1 MADEQFPAAVTAL
14 EEYHNIE
21 QQMAE
26 PEVASNPDKMRKLGR
41 RHAELGAIVS
51 AYTAYKQVKDDL
63 EAAREMASE
72 DPDFAE
78 EAKRLEGE
86 LPAAEEKLRTALIPR
101 DPDDARDTIME
112 IKAGTGGEEAALF
125 AGDLLRM
132 YMRYAEKR
140 GWSVTVQSENT
151 TELGGVK
158 DVQLAI
164 RAKGT
169 PAPEDGVWA
178 SLKYEGGVHRVQRIP
193 VTESQGRIQTSAAGV
208 IVFPEADED
217 DDEIEIDPKDLKID
231 IFMSS
236 GPGGQSVNTTYSAVR
251 MTHIPTGIT
260 VNMQDEKSQIQNR
273 AAALRVLKSRLLAM
287 KHEQEA
293 AEAADMRH
301 SQVRSL
307 DRSERIRTY
316 NFPENRIVDHRT
328 NYKAYNLDA
337 VLDGDLDGLIV
348 RIRAFD
354 IGKADGCLFGEVKR
368 AVDVAHEFPARDRG
382 LGGIVAGRGGGVD
395 DAELVERGHIG
406 LRPVRVD
413 VGRERCRD
421 SAGEQ
426 GRRQKGGEKSFQFQK

>member
-1 MADEQFPAAVTAL
+1 MAVEQFPAAQTAL
-14 EEYHNIE
+14 EEYQSIE
-21 QQMAE
+21 QQMAS
-26 PEVASNPDKMRKLGR
+26 PEVVTNPDKMRKLGR

-51 AYTAYKQVKDDL
+51 AYQSYTAVRDDL
-63 EAAREMASE
+63 EAAREMAGE
-72 DPDFAE
+72 DPEFAD
-78 EAKRLEGE
+78 EAKRLEAE
-86 LPAAEEKLRTALIPR
+86 LN
-101 DPDDARDTIME
+101 
-112 IKAGTGGEEAALF
+112 
-125 AGDLLRM
+125 
-132 YMRYAEKR
+132 
-140 GWSVTVQSENT
+140 VQSENT

-158 DVQLAI
+158 DVQIAI

-251 MTHIPTGIT
+251 MTHIPTGI
-260 VNMQDEKSQIQNR
+260 VVSMQDEKSQIQNR

-337 VLDGDLDGLIV
+337 VLDGDLQAVIDS
-348 RIRAFD
+348 D
-354 IGKADGCLFGEVKR
+354 IQADE
-368 AVDVAHEFPARDRG
+368 
-382 LGGIVAGRGGGVD
+382 
-395 DAELVERGHIG
+395 AERL
-406 LRPVRVD
+406 
-413 VGRERCRD
+413 
-421 SAGEQ
+421 ANQ
-426 GRRQKGGEKSFQFQK
+426 Q

>member
-1 MADEQFPAAVTAL
+1 MADEQFPAAATAL
-14 EEYHNIE
+14 EEYQSIE
-21 QQMAE
+21 EQMAS
-26 PEVASNPDKMRKLGR
+26 PEVVTNPDKMRKLGR
-41 RHAELGAIVS
+41 RHAELGAIV
-51 AYTAYKQVKDDL
+51 AAYKTWLQVKDDL
-63 EAAREMASE
+63 EAARDMADE

-78 EAKRLEGE
+78 EAKRLEAQ
-86 LPAAEEKLRTALIPR
+86 LPEAEDKLRTALIPR

-132 YMRYAEKR
+132 YTRYAEKR
-140 GWSVTVQSENT
+140 GWTVNVQSENT

-158 DVQLAI
+158 DVQIAI

-178 SLKYEGGVHRVQRIP
+178 SLKYEGGVHRVQRVP

-337 VLDGDLDGLIV
+337 VLDGDLQAVIDS
-348 RIRAFD
+348 D
-354 IGKADGCLFGEVKR
+354 IQADES
-368 AVDVAHEFPARDRG
+368 DR
-382 LGGIVAGRGGGVD
+382 LAN
-395 DAELVERGHIG
+395 
-406 LRPVRVD
+406 
-413 VGRERCRD
+413 
-421 SAGEQ
+421 Q
-426 GRRQKGGEKSFQFQK
+426 Q

>member
-1 MADEQFPAAVTAL
+1 MADEQFPAAAKAL
-14 EEYHNIE
+14 EEYQSLE
-21 QQMAE
+21 AQMASA
-26 PEVASNPDKMRKLGR
+26 EVVTNPDKMRKLGR
-41 RHAELGAIVS
+41 RHAELGAIVN
-51 AYTAYKQVKDDL
+51 AYRAYLDMKNDL
-63 EAAREMASE
+63 DAAREMASE
-72 DPDFAE
+72 DADFAA
-78 EAKRLEGE
+78 EAKRLEGA
-86 LPAAEEKLRTALIPR
+86 LPQVEDKLRAALVPR

-132 YMRYAEKR
+132 YTRYAEKR
-140 GWSVTVQSENT
+140 GWTVSVQSENS

-158 DVQLAI
+158 DVQIAI

-178 SLKYEGGVHRVQRIP
+178 SMKYEGGVHRVQRVP

-217 DDEIEIDPKDLKID
+217 DNEIEIDPKDLKID

-337 VLDGDLDGLIV
+337 VLDGDLQAVIDS
-348 RIRAFD
+348 D
-354 IGKADGCLFGEVKR
+354 IQADE
-368 AVDVAHEFPARDRG
+368 
-382 LGGIVAGRGGGVD
+382 
-395 DAELVERGHIG
+395 AERLA
-406 LRPVRVD
+406 
-413 VGRERCRD
+413 
-421 SAGEQ
+421 SQ
-426 GRRQKGGEKSFQFQK
+426 Q

>member
-1 MADEQFPAAVTAL
+1 MADEQFPAAATAL
-14 EEYHNIE
+14 EEYRSIE
-21 QQMAE
+21 EQMAD
-26 PEVASNPDKMRKLGR
+26 PEIVSNPDKLRKLGR

-51 AYTAYKQVKDDL
+51 AYTSWLQTKNDL
-63 EAAREMASE
+63 EAAREMADE
-72 DPDFAE
+72 DADFAE
-78 EAKRLEGE
+78 EAKRLEE
-86 LPAAEEKLRTALIPR
+86 ALPAAEEKLRTALIPR

-132 YMRYAEKR
+132 YTRYAEKR
-140 GWSVTVQSENT
+140 GWTVNIQSENT

-158 DVQLAI
+158 DVQIAI

-178 SLKYEGGVHRVQRIP
+178 SMKYEGGVHRVQRVP

-337 VLDGDLDGLIV
+337 VLDGDLQAVIDS
-348 RIRAFD
+348 D
-354 IGKADGCLFGEVKR
+354 IQADE
-368 AVDVAHEFPARDRG
+368 
-382 LGGIVAGRGGGVD
+382 
-395 DAELVERGHIG
+395 AERL
-406 LRPVRVD
+406 
-413 VGRERCRD
+413 
-421 SAGEQ
+421 AN
-426 GRRQKGGEKSFQFQK
+426 QK

>member
-1 MADEQFPAAVTAL
+1 MADEQFPAAQAALKEYQSL
-14 EEYHNIE
+14 EE
-21 QQMAE
+21 QMAS
-26 PEVASNPDKMRKLGR
+26 PEVVTDPNKMRKLGR
-41 RHAELGAIVS
+41 RHAELGGIVN
-51 AYTAYKQVKDDL
+51 AYNAYLAVKNDL

-72 DPDFAE
+72 DPDFAA
-78 EAKRLEGE
+78 EAKRLENE
-86 LPAAEEKLRTALIPR
+86 LPDVEEKLRTALIPR

-132 YMRYAEKR
+132 YTRYAEKR
-140 GWSVTVQSENT
+140 GWTVSVQSENT

-158 DVQLAI
+158 DVQVAI

-178 SLKYEGGVHRVQRIP
+178 SLKYEGGVHRVQRVP

-208 IVFPEADED
+208 IVFPEADD
-217 DDEIEIDPKDLKID
+217 DNDEIDIDPKDLKID

-251 MTHIPTGIT
+251 MTHIPTGI
-260 VNMQDEKSQIQNR
+260 VVSMQDEKSQIQNR

-337 VLDGDLDGLIV
+337 VLDGDLQAVIDS
-348 RIRAFD
+348 D
-354 IGKADGCLFGEVKR
+354 IQADEADRL
-368 AVDVAHEFPARDRG
+368 AH
-382 LGGIVAGRGGGVD
+382 
-395 DAELVERGHIG
+395 
-406 LRPVRVD
+406 
-413 VGRERCRD
+413 
-421 SAGEQ
+421 Q
-426 GRRQKGGEKSFQFQK
+426 Q

>member
-1 MADEQFPAAVTAL
+1 MADEQFPAAATAL
-14 EEYHNIE
+14 EEYQSIE
-21 QQMAE
+21 EQMAS
-26 PEVASNPDKMRKLGR
+26 PEVVSSPDKLRKLGR
-41 RHAELGAIVS
+41 RRAELGAIVG
-51 AYTAYKQVKDDL
+51 AYKAWLQVKDDL
-63 EAAREMASE
+63 AAAQEMAGE
-72 DPDFAE
+72 DADFAE
-78 EAKRLEGE
+78 EAKRLEDE
-86 LPAAEEKLRTALIPR
+86 LPGVEEKLRTALIPR

-132 YMRYAEKR
+132 YTRYAEKR
-140 GWSVTVQSENT
+140 GWSVNVQSENT

-158 DVQLAI
+158 DVQIAI

-178 SLKYEGGVHRVQRIP
+178 SMKYEGGVHRVQRIP

-231 IFMSS
+231 IFMSY

-251 MTHIPTGIT
+251 MTHLPTGIT

-337 VLDGDLDGLIV
+337 VLDGDLQAVIDS
-348 RIRAFD
+348 D
-354 IGKADGCLFGEVKR
+354 IQADE
-368 AVDVAHEFPARDRG
+368 ADR
-382 LGGIVAGRGGGVD
+382 LAN
-395 DAELVERGHIG
+395 
-406 LRPVRVD
+406 
-413 VGRERCRD
+413 
-421 SAGEQ
+421 
-426 GRRQKGGEKSFQFQK
+426 QK

>member
-1 MADEQFPAAVTAL
+1 MADEQFPAAATAL
-14 EEYHNIE
+14 EEYQSIE
-21 QQMAE
+21 EQMAS
-26 PEVASNPDKMRKLGR
+26 PEVVSNPDKLRKLGR
-41 RHAELGAIVS
+41 RHAELGAIVGV
-51 AYTAYKQVKDDL
+51 YKAWLQVKDDL
-63 EAAREMASE
+63 AAAQEMAGE
-72 DPDFAE
+72 DADFAE
-78 EAKRLEGE
+78 EAKRLEDE
-86 LPAAEEKLRTALIPR
+86 LPGVEEKLRTALIPR

-132 YMRYAEKR
+132 YTRYAEKR
-140 GWSVTVQSENT
+140 GWSVNVQSENT

-158 DVQLAI
+158 DVQIAI

-178 SLKYEGGVHRVQRIP
+178 SMKYEGGVHRVQRIP

-251 MTHIPTGIT
+251 MTHLPTGIT

-337 VLDGDLDGLIV
+337 VLDGDLQAVIDS
-348 RIRAFD
+348 D
-354 IGKADGCLFGEVKR
+354 IQADE
-368 AVDVAHEFPARDRG
+368 ADR
-382 LGGIVAGRGGGVD
+382 LAN
-395 DAELVERGHIG
+395 
-406 LRPVRVD
+406 
-413 VGRERCRD
+413 
-421 SAGEQ
+421 Q
-426 GRRQKGGEKSFQFQK
+426 Q

>member
-1 MADEQFPAAVTAL
+1 MADEQFPVAAKAL
-14 EEYHNIE
+14 EEYQSLE
-21 QQMAE
+21 VEMAS
-26 PEVASNPDKMRKLGR
+26 PEVVTNPDKMRKLGR
-41 RHAELGAIVS
+41 RHAELGVIVS
-51 AYTAYKQVKDDL
+51 AYRAYLDVKNDL
-63 EAAREMASE
+63 DAAREMASE
-72 DPDFAE
+72 DADFAA

-86 LPAAEEKLRTALIPR
+86 LPQVEDKLRSALIPR

-132 YMRYAEKR
+132 YTRYAEKR
-140 GWSVTVQSENT
+140 GWTVSVQSENG

-158 DVQLAI
+158 DVQIAI

-169 PAPEDGVWA
+169 PTPEDGVWA
-178 SLKYEGGVHRVQRIP
+178 SMKYEGGVHRVQRVP

-337 VLDGDLDGLIV
+337 VLDGDLQAVIDS
-348 RIRAFD
+348 D
-354 IGKADGCLFGEVKR
+354 IQADE
-368 AVDVAHEFPARDRG
+368 
-382 LGGIVAGRGGGVD
+382 
-395 DAELVERGHIG
+395 AERLA
-406 LRPVRVD
+406 
-413 VGRERCRD
+413 
-421 SAGEQ
+421 SQ
-426 GRRQKGGEKSFQFQK
+426 Q

>member
-140 GWSVTVQSENT
+140 GWSVTVQSGNT
-151 TELGGVK
+151 TELGGV
-158 DVQLAI
+158 
-164 RAKGT
+164 RT
-169 PAPEDGVWA
+169 CSWPSAPKALRRRRTAWA
-178 SLKYEGGVHRVQRIP
+178 S
-193 VTESQGRIQTSAAGV
+193 
-208 IVFPEADED
+208 
-217 DDEIEIDPKDLKID
+217 
-231 IFMSS
+231 SS
-236 GPGGQSVNTTYSAVR
+236 T
-251 MTHIPTGIT
+251 
-260 VNMQDEKSQIQNR
+260 R
-273 AAALRVLKSRLLAM
+273 AAYTVCSASPSPNRRAVSRLPL
-287 KHEQEA
+287 
-293 AEAADMRH
+293 
-301 SQVRSL
+301 
-307 DRSERIRTY
+307 
-316 NFPENRIVDHRT
+316 
-328 NYKAYNLDA
+328 
-337 VLDGDLDGLIV
+337 
-348 RIRAFD
+348 
-354 IGKADGCLFGEVKR
+354 
-368 AVDVAHEFPARDRG
+368 PA
-382 LGGIVAGRGGGVD
+382 
-395 DAELVERGHIG
+395 
-406 LRPVRVD
+406 
-413 VGRERCRD
+413 
-421 SAGEQ
+421 
-426 GRRQKGGEKSFQFQK
+426 

>member
-1 MADEQFPAAVTAL
+1 MADEQFPAAATAL
-14 EEYHNIE
+14 EEYQSIE
-21 QQMAE
+21 EQMAS
-26 PEVASNPDKMRKLGR
+26 PEVVSNPDKLRKLGR
-41 RHAELGAIVS
+41 RHAELGVIVG
-51 AYTAYKQVKDDL
+51 AYKAWLQVKDDL
-63 EAAREMASE
+63 AAAQEMAGE
-72 DPDFAE
+72 DADFAE
-78 EAKRLEGE
+78 EAKRLEDE
-86 LPAAEEKLRTALIPR
+86 LPGVEEKLRTALIPR

-132 YMRYAEKR
+132 YTRYAEKR
-140 GWSVTVQSENT
+140 GWSVNVQSENT

-158 DVQLAI
+158 DVQIAI

-178 SLKYEGGVHRVQRIP
+178 SMKYEGGVHRVQRIP

-251 MTHIPTGIT
+251 MTHLPTGIT

-337 VLDGDLDGLIV
+337 VLDGDLQAVIDS
-348 RIRAFD
+348 D
-354 IGKADGCLFGEVKR
+354 IQADE
-368 AVDVAHEFPARDRG
+368 ADR
-382 LGGIVAGRGGGVD
+382 LAN
-395 DAELVERGHIG
+395 
-406 LRPVRVD
+406 
-413 VGRERCRD
+413 
-421 SAGEQ
+421 Q
-426 GRRQKGGEKSFQFQK
+426 Q

>member
-1 MADEQFPAAVTAL
+1 MADEEFPVAVTAL
-14 EEYHNIE
+14 EEYKNIE
-21 QQMAE
+21 EEMSQ
-26 PEVASNPDKMRKLGR
+26 PDVASDPDRMRKLGR
-41 RHAELGAIVS
+41 RHAELGSIV
-51 AYTAYKQVKDDL
+51 TAYNAYLRVHDDL
-63 EAAREMASE
+63 EAAREMANE
-72 DPDFAE
+72 DPDFAA
-78 EAKRLEGE
+78 EAKRLEE
-86 LPAAEEKLRTALIPR
+86 QLPVVEETLRTALIPR
-101 DPDDARDTIME
+101 DPDDARDVIME

-132 YMRYAEKR
+132 YTRYAEKR
-140 GWSVTVQSENT
+140 GWLVTVQSENA

-169 PAPEDGVWA
+169 PAPEEGVWA

-251 MTHIPTGIT
+251 MTHIPTGI
-260 VNMQDEKSQIQNR
+260 VVSMQDEKSQIQNR

-337 VLDGDLDGLIV
+337 VLDGDLQAVIDSDV
-348 RIRAFD
+348 Q
-354 IGKADGCLFGEVKR
+354 ADE
-368 AVDVAHEFPARDRG
+368 
-382 LGGIVAGRGGGVD
+382 
-395 DAELVERGHIG
+395 AERLKNQE
-406 LRPVRVD
+406 
-413 VGRERCRD
+413 
-421 SAGEQ
+421 
-426 GRRQKGGEKSFQFQK
+426 

>member
-1 MADEQFPAAVTAL
+1 
-14 EEYHNIE
+14 
-21 QQMAE
+21 MAE
-26 PEVASNPDKMRKLGR
+26 NENTLLAKLDGLRGRFEEVSTLITDPNVIADQPRYVRLTREYK
-41 RHAELGAIVS
+41 ELEN
-51 AYTAYKQVKDDL
+51 L
-63 EAAREMASE
+63 M
-72 DPDFAE
+72 
-78 EAKRLEGE
+78 
-86 LPAAEEKLRTALIPR
+86 
-101 DPDDARDTIME
+101 DARDEYSRLFGELAEAKQLLLEESDPE
-112 IKAGTGGEEAALF
+112 IKEMAREQASEAEKQIPAIEEKIKLLLVPKDPEDSKNAILEIRSGTGGDEAALF
-125 AGDLLRM
+125 AGDLFRM
-132 YMRYAEKR
+132 YSKFCESK
-140 GWSVTVQSENT
+140 GWNLQVSSVSEGTAGGFKEIICSVT
-151 TELGGVK
+151 GA
-158 DVQLAI
+158 DVY
-164 RAKGT
+164 GT
-169 PAPEDGVWA
+169 
-178 SLKYEGGVHRVQRIP
+178 LKYESGVHRVQRIP

-337 VLDGDLDGLIV
+337 VLDGDLQAVIDS
-348 RIRAFD
+348 D
-354 IGKADGCLFGEVKR
+354 IQADE
-368 AVDVAHEFPARDRG
+368 ADR
-382 LGGIVAGRGGGVD
+382 LAN
-395 DAELVERGHIG
+395 
-406 LRPVRVD
+406 
-413 VGRERCRD
+413 
-421 SAGEQ
+421 
-426 GRRQKGGEKSFQFQK
+426 QK

>member
-1 MADEQFPAAVTAL
+1 MADEQFPAAATAL
-14 EEYHNIE
+14 EEYQSIE
-21 QQMAE
+21 EQMAS
-26 PEVASNPDKMRKLGR
+26 PEVVSNPDKLRKLGR
-41 RHAELGAIVS
+41 RHAELGAIVG
-51 AYTAYKQVKDDL
+51 AYKAWLQVKDDL
-63 EAAREMASE
+63 AAAQEMAGE
-72 DPDFAE
+72 DADFAE
-78 EAKRLEGE
+78 EAKRLEDE
-86 LPAAEEKLRTALIPR
+86 LPGVEEKLRTALIPR
-101 DPDDARDTIME
+101 DPDDAR
-112 IKAGTGGEEAALF
+112 
-125 AGDLLRM
+125 LLRM
-132 YMRYAEKR
+132 YTRYAEKR
-140 GWSVTVQSENT
+140 GWSVNVQSENT

-158 DVQLAI
+158 DVQIAI

-178 SLKYEGGVHRVQRIP
+178 SMKYEGGVHRVQRIP

-251 MTHIPTGIT
+251 MTHLPTGIT

-337 VLDGDLDGLIV
+337 VLDGDLQAVIDS
-348 RIRAFD
+348 D
-354 IGKADGCLFGEVKR
+354 IQADE
-368 AVDVAHEFPARDRG
+368 ADR
-382 LGGIVAGRGGGVD
+382 LAN
-395 DAELVERGHIG
+395 
-406 LRPVRVD
+406 
-413 VGRERCRD
+413 
-421 SAGEQ
+421 
-426 GRRQKGGEKSFQFQK
+426 QK

>member
-1 MADEQFPAAVTAL
+1 MAVEQFPAAQTAL
-14 EEYHNIE
+14 EEYQSIE
-21 QQMAE
+21 QRMAS
-26 PEVASNPDKMRKLGR
+26 PEVVTNPDKMRKLGR

-51 AYTAYKQVKDDL
+51 AYQSYTAVRDDL
-63 EAAREMASE
+63 EAAREMAGE
-72 DPDFAE
+72 DPEFAD
-78 EAKRLEGE
+78 EAKRLGV
-86 LPAAEEKLRTALIPR
+86 EEKLRTALIPR

-132 YMRYAEKR
+132 YLRYAEKR
-140 GWSVTVQSENT
+140 GWAVTVQSENT

-158 DVQLAI
+158 DVQIAI

-251 MTHIPTGIT
+251 MTHIPTGI
-260 VNMQDEKSQIQNR
+260 VVSMQDEKSQIQNR

-337 VLDGDLDGLIV
+337 VLDGDLQAVIDS
-348 RIRAFD
+348 D
-354 IGKADGCLFGEVKR
+354 IQADE
-368 AVDVAHEFPARDRG
+368 
-382 LGGIVAGRGGGVD
+382 
-395 DAELVERGHIG
+395 AERL
-406 LRPVRVD
+406 
-413 VGRERCRD
+413 
-421 SAGEQ
+421 ANQ
-426 GRRQKGGEKSFQFQK
+426 Q

>member
-1 MADEQFPAAVTAL
+1 MADEQFPAAATAL
-14 EEYHNIE
+14 EEYQSIE
-21 QQMAE
+21 EQMAS
-26 PEVASNPDKMRKLGR
+26 PEVVSNPGR
-41 RHAELGAIVS
+41 RHAELGAIVG
-51 AYTAYKQVKDDL
+51 AYKAWLQVKDDL
-63 EAAREMASE
+63 AAAQEMAGE
-72 DPDFAE
+72 DADFAE
-78 EAKRLEGE
+78 EAKRLEDE
-86 LPAAEEKLRTALIPR
+86 LPGVEEKLRTALIPR

-132 YMRYAEKR
+132 YTRYAEKR
-140 GWSVTVQSENT
+140 GWSVNVQSENT

-158 DVQLAI
+158 DVQIAI

-178 SLKYEGGVHRVQRIP
+178 SMKYEGGVHRVQRIP

-251 MTHIPTGIT
+251 MTHLPTGIT

-337 VLDGDLDGLIV
+337 VLDGDLQAVIDS
-348 RIRAFD
+348 D
-354 IGKADGCLFGEVKR
+354 IQADE
-368 AVDVAHEFPARDRG
+368 ADR
-382 LGGIVAGRGGGVD
+382 LAN
-395 DAELVERGHIG
+395 
-406 LRPVRVD
+406 
-413 VGRERCRD
+413 
-421 SAGEQ
+421 Q
-426 GRRQKGGEKSFQFQK
+426 Q

>member
-1 MADEQFPAAVTAL
+1 MADEQFPAALTAL
-14 EEYHNIE
+14 EEYRNIE
-21 QQMAE
+21 QQMAR
-26 PEVASNPDKMRKLGR
+26 PEAASNPDTMRKLGR
-41 RHAELGAIVS
+41 RHAQLVGIV
-51 AYTAYKQVKDDL
+51 TAYRQYRALADDL
-63 EAAREMASE
+63 EAAREMAT
-72 DPDFAE
+72 DDADFAA
-78 EAKRLEGE
+78 EAKRLEDE
-86 LPAAEEKLRTALIPR
+86 LPAAQERLRTALIPR
-101 DPDDARDTIME
+101 DPDDARDVIME

-132 YMRYAEKR
+132 YTRYAEKR
-140 GWSVTVQSENT
+140 GWSVTVQSENA

-208 IVFPEADED
+208 LVFPEADED
-217 DDEIEIDPKDLKID
+217 DDEIEIDPKDLKVD

-251 MTHIPTGIT
+251 MTHIPTGI
-260 VNMQDEKSQIQNR
+260 VVSMQDEKSQIQNR

-316 NFPENRIVDHRT
+316 NFPESRIVDHRT

-337 VLDGDLDGLIV
+337 VLDGDLQAIIDSDV
-348 RIRAFD
+348 Q
-354 IGKADGCLFGEVKR
+354 AD
-368 AVDVAHEFPARDRG
+368 
-382 LGGIVAGRGGGVD
+382 
-395 DAELVERGHIG
+395 
-406 LRPVRVD
+406 
-413 VGRERCRD
+413 
-421 SAGEQ
+421 EQ
-426 GRRQKGGEKSFQFQK
+426 QRLEQQSDQ

>member
-1 MADEQFPAAVTAL
+1 MAQHSGARRAIVQVDLPGLRRIDRQRGTFPVAWFRFIEASIEPVDSDRLPAVGLRRTR
-14 EEYHNIE
+14 
-21 QQMAE
+21 
-26 PEVASNPDKMRKLGR
+26 SGKLPGMLFTILAR
-41 RHAELGAIVS
+41 RHAVLAL
-51 AYTAYKQVKDDL
+51 KQI
-63 EAAREMASE
+63 AHH
-72 DPDFAE
+72 
-78 EAKRLEGE
+78 
-86 LPAAEEKLRTALIPR
+86 T
-101 DPDDARDTIME
+101 
-112 IKAGTGGEEAALF
+112 GTGEPLF

-140 GWSVTVQSENT
+140 GWTVTLQSENT

-217 DDEIEIDPKDLKID
+217 DDEIEIDQKDLKID

-251 MTHIPTGIT
+251 MTHIPTGI
-260 VNMQDEKSQIQNR
+260 VVSMQDEKSQIQNR

-287 KHEQEA
+287 KHEEEA
-293 AEAADMRH
+293 AQAADMRH

-337 VLDGDLDGLIV
+337 VLDGDLQAVIDS
-348 RIRAFD
+348 D
-354 IGKADGCLFGEVKR
+354 IQADEADRL
-368 AVDVAHEFPARDRG
+368 AH
-382 LGGIVAGRGGGVD
+382 
-395 DAELVERGHIG
+395 
-406 LRPVRVD
+406 
-413 VGRERCRD
+413 
-421 SAGEQ
+421 
-426 GRRQKGGEKSFQFQK
+426 QK

>member
-1 MADEQFPAAVTAL
+1 MADEQFPAAQAALKEYQSL
-14 EEYHNIE
+14 EE
-21 QQMAE
+21 QMAS
-26 PEVASNPDKMRKLGR
+26 PEVVTDPSAMRKLGR
-41 RHAELGAIVS
+41 RHAELGGIVN
-51 AYTAYKQVKDDL
+51 AYNAYLAVKNDL
-63 EAAREMASE
+63 EAAKEMAAE
-72 DPDFAE
+72 DPDFAA
-78 EAKRLEGE
+78 EAKRLESE
-86 LPAAEEKLRTALIPR
+86 LPDVEEKLRTALIPR

-132 YMRYAEKR
+132 YTRYAEKR
-140 GWSVTVQSENT
+140 GWTVSVQSENT

-158 DVQLAI
+158 DVQVAI

-178 SLKYEGGVHRVQRIP
+178 SLKYEGGVHRVQRVP

-208 IVFPEADED
+208 IVFPEADD
-217 DDEIEIDPKDLKID
+217 DNDEIDIDPKDLKID

-251 MTHIPTGIT
+251 MTHIPTGI
-260 VNMQDEKSQIQNR
+260 VVSMQDEKSQIQNR

-293 AEAADMRH
+293 AEAAYMRH

-337 VLDGDLDGLIV
+337 VLDGDLQAVIDS
-348 RIRAFD
+348 D
-354 IGKADGCLFGEVKR
+354 IQADEADRL
-368 AVDVAHEFPARDRG
+368 AH
-382 LGGIVAGRGGGVD
+382 
-395 DAELVERGHIG
+395 
-406 LRPVRVD
+406 
-413 VGRERCRD
+413 
-421 SAGEQ
+421 Q
-426 GRRQKGGEKSFQFQK
+426 Q